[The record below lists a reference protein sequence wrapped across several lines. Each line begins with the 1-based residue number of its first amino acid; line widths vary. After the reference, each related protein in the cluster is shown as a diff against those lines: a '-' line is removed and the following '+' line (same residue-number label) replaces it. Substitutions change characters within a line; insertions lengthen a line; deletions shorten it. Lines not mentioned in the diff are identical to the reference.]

1 MGEMMFMQENNEKG
15 YPTINVII
23 RGEKAKFIAINKKLV
38 YDKENGIKSLLNENE
53 LMVLIGLYLLNGYY
67 DKKIIITPKEIYNQ
81 LTNMIYQE
89 SEKRLM
95 KLIIEGIEGLINKGI
110 ISVLGGLVDDLKIKM
125 NSDIQLDVTKLIR
138 KDKEAFIA
146 LDKREIN
153 RIMQCN
159 RINHSSVSRP
169 KLLSLFVSI
178 IDSISIHEVT
188 ASFGTLYDDLQYYE
202 GIVCYKSIMTLAN
215 IVGASTSSIQLY
227 LEILETL
234 KLIYIHRFDGYV
246 VSGENIKRLNNW
258 YGRYQFKNEIKQLAM
273 VKNKQL
279 DFSKNH
285 VQDEVDEIVE
295 VESKVSL
302 IPPVPGRLTKRQV
315 PIF

>member
-1 MGEMMFMQENNEKG
+1 MFMQENNEKG

-302 IPPVPGRLTKRQV
+302 IPPVPGRLTK
-315 PIF
+315 

>member
-1 MGEMMFMQENNEKG
+1 MFMQENNEKG

>member
-1 MGEMMFMQENNEKG
+1 MFMQENDEKI

-23 RGEKAKFIAINKKLV
+23 MGDKAKFIAINKKLV
-38 YDKENGIKSLLNENE
+38 YDKGNGIKSLLNENE

-81 LTNMIYQE
+81 LTDMIYQE

-95 KLIIEGIEGLINKGI
+95 KLIIEGLKGLINKDI
-110 ISVLGGLVDDLKIKM
+110 VSVLGGLADGGKIKM

-153 RIMQCN
+153 RIMQWN
-159 RINHSSVSRP
+159 RFNDSSVSRP

-178 IDSISIHEVT
+178 IDSISIHEVM
-188 ASFGTLYDDLQYYE
+188 ASFGTLYDELQYYE

-234 KLIYIHRFDGYV
+234 KLIYIHRFEGYV
-246 VSGENIKRLNNW
+246 VSGENVKRLNNW

-273 VKNKQL
+273 VKSKQL